1 MLRNNVVSG
10 VKIQML
16 KITNFE
22 VNRFTEVLKQ
32 TRKMRYNVIY
42 NVQSLLILN
51 MENTLKW
58 ERLIDKNEV
67 KQKVISTSSLCHP
80 LSWMNCKN
88 C

>member
-22 VNRFTEVLKQ
+22 VNRFIEVLKQ

-42 NVQSLLILN
+42 NVQSLLLLN

-67 KQKVISTSSLCHP
+67 KQKVISTSSFCHP

-88 C
+88 S